1 MSEFRLN
8 RILVGS
14 ELSAESMA
22 PVAFASD
29 LAEAVDAEVV
39 LFHAVQPIRFGYGM
53 GERDGIEGETGAQME
68 EAEARLDRIA
78 SELFPQQTTV
88 KLRLATGS
96 PIQLI
101 AEVAEEESADLIVI
115 GTHGY
120 HPGIRYL
127 LGSVAQGVLHST
139 DLPVITVP
147 LDRDLQKDEILTI
160 LCPVNFTPI
169 GQMGMILAA
178 EMGRL
183 LGAEVIALHLIES
196 ESTGDVAEHVQKLRE
211 WLPPHIFD
219 ACRVRIIARSGKAA
233 EEVVKY
239 ARTQRV
245 DLIVLGAQRRR
256 FADTFEVGTTT
267 ERVTRHAPCPV
278 LTVMSPS
285 PDE

>member
-8 RILVGS
+8 RILVGA

-39 LFHAVQPIRFGYGM
+39 LFHAVQAIRFGYGM
-53 GERDGIEGETGAQME
+53 GERDGIEGATDAQIE
-68 EAEARLDRIA
+68 EAEARLDRFA
-78 SELFPQQTTV
+78 SELFPQQTAV
-88 KLRLATGS
+88 KLRVAAGS
-96 PIQLI
+96 PSQLV

-120 HPGIRYL
+120 HPGVRYL

-147 LDRDLQKDEILTI
+147 LDRDLQKDEIRTI
-160 LCPVNFTPI
+160 LCPVNFTAI
-169 GQMGMILAA
+169 GQKGMSLAA

-196 ESTGDVAEHVQKLRE
+196 ESAGDVAGHVQKLRE
-211 WLPPHIFD
+211 WLPQHIFD

-239 ARTQRV
+239 AGTESV

>member
-8 RILVGS
+8 RILVGT
-14 ELSAESMA
+14 ELWTESMA

-53 GERDGIEGETGAQME
+53 GDRDGIAEATGAQLE
-68 EAEARLDRIA
+68 EAEARLSRIA
-78 SELFPQQTTV
+78 SEVFPQQTTV
-88 KLRLATGS
+88 KTRVAAGS
-96 PIQLI
+96 PVQLI
-101 AEVAEEESADLIVI
+101 AEVAEEESADLIVV

-120 HPGIRYL
+120 HPGIRYV
-127 LGSVAQGVLHST
+127 LGSVAQCVLNST
-139 DLPVITVP
+139 ELPVITVP
-147 LDRDLQKDEILTI
+147 LGRALHKDEILTI

-169 GQMGMILAA
+169 GKKGMILAA

-183 LGAEVIALHLIES
+183 IGAEVIALHLIES
-196 ESTGDVAEHVQKLRE
+196 ESTGDVAGHVQKLRE
-211 WLPPHIFD
+211 WLPEHIFD

-239 ARTQRV
+239 AREQNV
-245 DLIVLGAQRRR
+245 DLIVIGAQRRR

-278 LTVMSPS
+278 LTVMSRS
-285 PDE
+285 PEE